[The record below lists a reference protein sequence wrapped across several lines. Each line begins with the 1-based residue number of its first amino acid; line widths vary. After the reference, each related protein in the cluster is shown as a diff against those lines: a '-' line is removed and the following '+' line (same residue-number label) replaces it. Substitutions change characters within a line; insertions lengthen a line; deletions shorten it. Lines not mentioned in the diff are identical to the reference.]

1 VDKGAVSRQAHLVI
15 RCSKRKPEV
24 FINVGSRFESVAD
37 KSEEVNVGI
46 KFDGTIRQ
54 NQLWLAAG
62 DHEAAFSSDP
72 VALVKRMSASKIFL
86 FSFTSF
92 QKEQTTVT
100 FEMRNLRE
108 KLGPFADV
116 CGLK

>member
-1 VDKGAVSRQAHLVI
+1 VI

-24 FINVGSRFESVAD
+24 FINVGSRFESVPD
-37 KSEEVNVGI
+37 RSEAVNVGI
-46 KFDGTIRQ
+46 KFDGAVRQ

-62 DHEAAFSSDP
+62 DHEAAFSPGP

-86 FSFTSF
+86 FSFTPV

-100 FEMRNLRE
+100 FEMRNLRKE
-108 KLGPFADV
+108 LGPFADV